1 MTVPPLRLHVEAW
14 SLCPQAQRVKIAAG
28 LRGLAVVHRV
38 TSGGEP
44 QSTAIVPTVLT
55 LSRAGL
61 ADHVLTDGLAMV
73 ELVEDLFP
81 AQSLHPRDAGVR
93 AVHRELMA
101 LGAEAQ
107 TRLSRATRER
117 NPQDLDLALGGLQAR
132 LARIET
138 LLAAHA
144 YRPGHGLSNVDVVLA
159 PTLWRLQILDGQ
171 VQSHLLSGHPRL
183 RHWAEWL
190 VGQPVVR
197 DTLSAEAADLY
208 FAVLHAR
215 RAAIVNPDIAVA
227 WRALMGPE
235 IGLRGAG

>member
-1 MTVPPLRLHVEAW
+1 MTAPTPRLHVEAW
-14 SLCPQAQRVKIAAG
+14 SLCPQAQRLKIAAG
-28 LRGLAVVHRV
+28 LRGLSVTHRI

-44 QSTAIVPTVLT
+44 QSVTIAPTVLT

-61 ADHVLTDGLAMV
+61 ADLVVTDGLAMV

-81 AQSLHPRDAGVR
+81 DHPLHPRDPGAR
-93 AVHRELMA
+93 AVQRDLMA
-101 LGAEAQ
+101 LGADAQ

-117 NPQDLDLALGGLQAR
+117 SPQDLDLALGSLQAR
-132 LARIET
+132 LLRIES
-138 LLAAHA
+138 LLATNT
-144 YRPGHGLSNVDVVLA
+144 YRPGQSLTNVDVVLA

-183 RHWAEWL
+183 RQWAAL
-190 VGQPVVR
+190 LGTHPQLR
-197 DTLSAEAADLY
+197 DTLSPEAAELY

-227 WRALMGPE
+227 WRALTGPE